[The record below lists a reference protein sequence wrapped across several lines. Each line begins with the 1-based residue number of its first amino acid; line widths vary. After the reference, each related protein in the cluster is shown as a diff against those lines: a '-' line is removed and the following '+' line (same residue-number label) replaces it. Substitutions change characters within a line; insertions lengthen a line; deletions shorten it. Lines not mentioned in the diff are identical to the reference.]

1 MTDDDKALVERLR
14 YDCDLAQQ
22 LGDEARVVLP
32 ATDVRTMADRI
43 EAQAAEIERLREW
56 SLKAFTIVEW
66 VSGEGKLLEYPCYD
80 ADDMLGDGVELLGV
94 YSADDARAA
103 LGDAHD

>member
-1 MTDDDKALVERLR
+1 MTDDDKTLVERLR
-14 YDCDLAQQ
+14 NE
-22 LGDEARVVLP
+22 DEGGWVLTLCGE
-32 ATDVRTMADRI
+32 AADRI

-66 VSGEGKLLEYPCYD
+66 VVGEGKLLEYPCYD

-94 YSADDARAA
+94 YSADDSRAA
-103 LGDAHD
+103 LGEAQ